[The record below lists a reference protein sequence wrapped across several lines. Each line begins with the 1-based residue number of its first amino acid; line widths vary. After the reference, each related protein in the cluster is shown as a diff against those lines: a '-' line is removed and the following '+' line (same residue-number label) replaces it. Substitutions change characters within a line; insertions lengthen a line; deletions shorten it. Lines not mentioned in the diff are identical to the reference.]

1 MPSADHTS
9 PDTANNR
16 AKQSN
21 EPYTKPIEIRTL
33 DSNAPMRWLR
43 KGVNDFKVSPVLS
56 LFYGVLYALLG
67 IIMIATTY
75 KNPIYAYGLVTVFYL
90 IGPIIAVGFYCMSRH
105 IEAGVK
111 PTFGQGCTALCYNP
125 VGIASFAI
133 IIGMLVVFWT
143 IIAAAIIAL
152 VFSNITITDSLYQTA
167 LANKDLLPFAGLLA
181 AIGLVF
187 AVISFSISVISIPL
201 MTHRKVDVITAIIS
215 SVKAVKQNPGVML
228 SWAIIIVSIMFL
240 GFAFAF
246 VGIAVA
252 LPIIGHSTWHAYRD
266 VIIDDDNKPMT
277 IDECDIEAFPFFK
290 GKI

>member
-1 MPSADHTS
+1 MPSADHTA
-9 PDTANNR
+9 PEKATQR
-16 AKQSN
+16 AEQSN
-21 EPYTKPIEIRTL
+21 EPYNKPIEIKTL

-43 KGVNDFKVSPVLS
+43 KGVDDFKISPVLS
-56 LFYGVLYALLG
+56 LFYGSMYAILG
-67 IIMIATTY
+67 LIMIATTY
-75 KNPIYAYGLVTVFYL
+75 QNPIYAYGLVTVFYL
-90 IGPIIAVGFYCMSRH
+90 IGPIVAVGFYCMSRH

-125 VGIASFAI
+125 VGIVSFAI
-133 IIGMLVVFWT
+133 IVGMLVVFWT

-152 VFSNITITDSLYQTA
+152 VFSNITIADTLYETI

-187 AVISFSISVISIPL
+187 AIVSFSISVISIPL
-201 MTHRKVDVITAIIS
+201 MTHRKVDVVTAMIS
-215 SVKAVKQNPGVML
+215 SVRAVKQNPGVML
-228 SWAIIIVSIMFL
+228 SWGIIIVSIMFL

-252 LPIIGHSTWHAYRD
+252 LPIIGHATWHAYRE
-266 VIIDDDNKPMT
+266 VIIDDEKIMT
-277 IDECDIEAFPFFK
+277 ADKCDIEAFPFFK

>member
-1 MPSADHTS
+1 MPSADNTS
-9 PDTANNR
+9 QDTANR
-16 AKQSN
+16 SAEQTN

-43 KGVNDFKVSPVLS
+43 KGIDDFKISPMLS
-56 LFYGVLYALLG
+56 LFYGSMYTILG
-67 IIMIATTY
+67 LVMIATTY
-75 KNPIYAYGLVTVFYL
+75 QNPIYVYGLVTIFYL
-90 IGPIIAVGFYCMSRH
+90 VGPIIAVGLYCMSRH

-125 VGIASFAI
+125 VGIVSFAI
-133 IIGMLVVFWT
+133 IVGMLVVFWT
-143 IIAAAIIAL
+143 IIAATIIAL
-152 VFSNITITDSLYQTA
+152 VFSNVTITDNLYETI

-201 MTHRKVDVITAIIS
+201 MTHRKVDVVTAIIS
-215 SVKAVKQNPGVML
+215 SVRVVKQNPGVML
-228 SWAIIIVSIMFL
+228 SWGIIIVTVMFL

-246 VGIAVA
+246 IGIAVA
-252 LPIIGHSTWHAYRD
+252 LPVIGHATWHAYRE
-266 VIIDDDNKPMT
+266 VIIDHEKIMT
-277 IDECDIEAFPFFK
+277 ADKCDIEAFPFFK